1 MKNRTII
8 ILLSVFAVAMYTAAV
23 INFCLGDVLDGI
35 CGVLIASSDALMA
48 YAAYRLGPVS
58 TITAKHLAK

>member
-8 ILLSVFAVAMYTAAV
+8 ILLSVFAVAMYMAAV
-23 INFCLGDVLDGI
+23 INFCMGDVLDGI

-48 YAAYRLGPVS
+48 YAAYRLGQV
-58 TITAKHLAK
+58 